1 VGFGVSAAISP
12 RTSMAA
18 NGEDSG
24 DRTGRHRSEVGTE
37 LDDGWSGAEESRAV
51 DGLAPGRPGLVTAE
65 RDSDDL
71 RPPDQSRTGPRR
83 GERGAIEETPVA
95 VLPTASRQDPPNASA
110 ALGPTATP
118 DWVGWSGASALADP
132 EETEDNQATSF
143 PEDPA
148 GAMGWRNGEPSL
160 RRVHPRSRPGD
171 VGVQTPHLAKATLRS
186 TSTSTSAPPEPA
198 DAQPSPPFAH
208 ACTPAFLDGEPS
220 RGGAAGA
227 IWPATVT
234 LTSAPGDSPTRRWLS
249 PTIDGLGPSAPWLSL
264 GSRTFLPRI
273 SLLIE
278 GGHGPAGTNLTAY
291 ITASFALDRGPLVT
305 SARTTFARIAARH
318 EQAAARQTAAFVRL
332 LGQIAAARCVS
343 AAEQAALVGLWR
355 DAQ

>member
-1 VGFGVSAAISP
+1 
-12 RTSMAA
+12 
-18 NGEDSG
+18 
-24 DRTGRHRSEVGTE
+24 
-37 LDDGWSGAEESRAV
+37 
-51 DGLAPGRPGLVTAE
+51 
-65 RDSDDL
+65 
-71 RPPDQSRTGPRR
+71 
-83 GERGAIEETPVA
+83 
-95 VLPTASRQDPPNASA
+95 
-110 ALGPTATP
+110 
-118 DWVGWSGASALADP
+118 VGWSGDSALADP
-132 EETEDNQATSF
+132 EETEDDQATSF
-143 PEDPA
+143 QEEPA

-160 RRVHPRSRPGD
+160 RRVHPRSRPSD
-171 VGVQTPHLAKATLRS
+171 VGVQTPHLTKAPFESTSTS
-186 TSTSTSAPPEPA
+186 TSTSTSASASAPLDAA

-208 ACTPAFLDGEPS
+208 ACTPAFLDEGPS

-227 IWPATVT
+227 GWPATVT
-234 LTSAPGDSPTRRWLS
+234 LNSAPGDSPPRRWLS
-249 PTIDGLGPSAPWLSL
+249 PATDGLGPSTPWLSL

-305 SARTTFARIAARH
+305 SGRTTFARIAARH

-332 LGQIAAARCVS
+332 LGQMAAARCVS